1 MLNAFRT
8 FSSTVRAG
16 ILCSAAAI
24 LLSACGGSTELG
36 NGPEM
41 LNENMPS
48 SVNVSAPPAEGT
60 AAQEAVFDWRT
71 ANGGNEAASD
81 PAQGTPATAPVD
93 QTMQMAAPV
102 DAANPPVDATGAVTP
117 GQAVPRPA
125 A

>member
-8 FSSTVRAG
+8 VASNARAG

-36 NGPEM
+36 NGPAM
-41 LNENMPS
+41 LNENLPS
-48 SVNVSAPPAEGT
+48 SIDVSAAPADGA

-71 ANGGNEAASD
+71 ANGGNEAPSAS
-81 PAQGTPATAPVD
+81 AQQMPATAPVEQGAD
-93 QTMQMAAPV
+93 PAASADPASAPV
-102 DAANPPVDATGAVTP
+102 DASAAVTP
-117 GQAVPRPA
+117 GQPDPLPA